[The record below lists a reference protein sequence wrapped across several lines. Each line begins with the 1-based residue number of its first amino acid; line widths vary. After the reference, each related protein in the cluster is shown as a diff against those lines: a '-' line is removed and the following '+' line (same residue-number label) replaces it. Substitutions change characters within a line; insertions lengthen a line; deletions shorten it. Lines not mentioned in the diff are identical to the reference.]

1 MRFGQPEYLMLLSG
15 LAVLIAFYIWAGR
28 RRRRDAARFADSTLL
43 GRLVPP
49 RAWEQQKKKA
59 SLIVLT
65 VSFFILALAQPRWGY
80 EWEDLKQEGVD
91 IIVAVDVSNSML
103 ATDIK
108 PNRLERA
115 KHEITDLIGMLE
127 GDRIG
132 LVAFAGT
139 AFLQCPLT
147 LDYDAAKMFLNV
159 LDNELIPVQGT
170 AIGSA
175 LRTAVNAFS
184 KMEKKSKA
192 VILITDG
199 EDHEGDA
206 LAAAQY
212 AREQGVKVFVIG
224 IGGPE
229 GAPIPDPQR
238 GRGFKRDARGEIVLT
253 RLDETILQQVALT
266 TGGSYV
272 RSVLGDMD
280 LQKIYLEDIKQRVEK
295 KELRSTR
302 RKRWQERFQWLIGL
316 GLLCLVAERAL
327 REK

>member
-1 MRFGQPEYLMLLSG
+1 MRFGQPEYLLFLIG
-15 LAVLIAFYIWAGR
+15 VAGLIALLIWGGR
-28 RRRRDAARFADSTLL
+28 RRRRDAGRFVDATLL
-43 GRLVPP
+43 SRLLPP
-49 RAWEQQKKKA
+49 RAWEQQRKKA
-59 SLIVLT
+59 AFIVLT
-65 VSFFILALAQPRWGY
+65 MFFFILALAQPRWGY

-91 IIVAVDVSNSML
+91 IVVAVDVSHSML

-108 PNRLERA
+108 PSRLERA
-115 KHEITDLIGMLE
+115 RHEVADLIGMLE

-147 LDYDAAKMFLNV
+147 LDYNAATMFLNV
-159 LDNELIPVQGT
+159 LDTDLIPVQGT
-170 AIGSA
+170 AVGAA
-175 LRTAVNAFS
+175 LRTAVDAFS
-184 KMEKKSKA
+184 DLEKKSKA

-199 EDHEGDA
+199 EDHEGNA

-212 AREQGVKVFVIG
+212 AKEQGVKVFVIG

-238 GRGFKRDARGEIVLT
+238 GRGFKRDAQGEIVLT
-253 RLDETILQQVALT
+253 RLDETVLQQVAVQ

-280 LQKIYLEDIKQRVEK
+280 LNKIYLEDIKHRVEK

-302 RKRWQERFQWLIGL
+302 RKRWQERFQWLIAF
-316 GLLCLVAERAL
+316 GLLFMVAERSI